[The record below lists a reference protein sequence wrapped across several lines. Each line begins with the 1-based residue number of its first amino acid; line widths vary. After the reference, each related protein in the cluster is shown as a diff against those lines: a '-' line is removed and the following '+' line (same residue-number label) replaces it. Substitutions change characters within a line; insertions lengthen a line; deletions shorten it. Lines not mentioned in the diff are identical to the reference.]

1 MWLKMK
7 NLNIFGEGLP
17 KERGAWT
24 LCKFKGDMARKRG
37 KHFWGE
43 GVDTPMHTMI
53 HPHIAGLIPL
63 SDKEPT

>member
-17 KERGAWT
+17 KKRGAWK

-37 KHFWGE
+37 KHF
-43 GVDTPMHTMI
+43 
-53 HPHIAGLIPL
+53 
-63 SDKEPT
+63 